1 MIEFTEIYL
10 KGDSAV
16 INRILEIARAELGD
30 GIDVID
36 LHPVIKQF
44 GEDDY

>member
-16 INRILEIARAELGD
+16 INRVLEIARAELGE

-36 LHPVIKQF
+36 LHPILK
-44 GEDDY
+44 EAEK